1 MLFRCPEA
9 LLMIKLF
16 FYNNWHNGDIIFNK
30 PLVRAV
36 LDRHDVE
43 ITWGCWRNHKVLIE
57 DLPIRVIAHENDD
70 KQPGDL
76 TVLRPADHYP
86 IYLWVGQYPDTRHTS
101 WKNSVE
107 VYNRQVTA
115 HKLPLQIVSR
125 HVPMV
130 EFPHLDIEVLN
141 NAIYVENGPVRS
153 FQSSFTYDMRALA
166 EAFPNL
172 NFYCTADPVWKAP
185 NLISCAHLNLV
196 QLSAISNR
204 CDAIVGKGSG
214 AFACAM
220 TEVNRFKPQAVM
232 GFKSHDGP
240 TFWEYPGSPLRY
252 LNSQD
257 ELHHFLKGVAHR
269 TKLYVPARVEG
280 PPSKPVPEA
289 VIAQIFYQ
297 ASRWTEEIRHS
308 PQNLIP
314 PEKLL
319 GVRKEL
325 ADFWLG
331 ISDPAVLKTLYLHE
345 GGAAQRLLMA
355 VRKLPAASSPAEL
368 ARESELRGKCES
380 TGGTGALLAAMLY
393 FDAHQSLAHYTFDT
407 APDWLREDWARYALQ
422 APEIFREVGEVAA
435 YAAFY
440 RALLRQLSAHL
451 TVTAKDNAAF
461 ALAVATSINIIPVYF
476 SPGDLKDIMAQ
487 RGQILEHALRLQGL
501 VLEHTFVPADQRPAN
516 RKVRIGIAQM
526 QFHHH
531 TETYTALSVFEHLDR
546 SRFEIVLY
554 VLNSNNSDIERYCR
568 SRADHFVQ
576 LAGDVRQ
583 QIETI
588 RSHDLDVMFFGTN
601 LTAVTHGLVI
611 VAAHRVARVQLTSL
625 NSPVTTGLAAMT
637 HYLVGA
643 AGRSADQVQEG
654 YTEKVG
660 LLPDPGM
667 CFSFPMRP
675 PASGQQLDRVKLGI
689 AADAFVFMA
698 GANFFKIIPE
708 LREAWAKMIA
718 RVPGSV
724 LVLFPFGPSWSNS
737 YAVNPFM
744 LDMHAAFQ
752 KQGLSPSQLIVVA
765 PFPSPSDIPPLLAIA
780 DLYVDSFPYAGATSI
795 IDALLVSLPT
805 VVMAGEYQRFDQAA
819 ALLRELGLE
828 ELIAKDVEDYLRL
841 TTEFATNKESL
852 KKRRD
857 IIKSKLA
864 GNPHFLDAKWYA
876 REVEKQFDRM
886 LGELPASQ

>member
-1 MLFRCPEA
+1 MV
-9 LLMIKLF
+9 KLF

-76 TVLRPADHYP
+76 TQLRPADHYP

-107 VYNRQVTA
+107 VYNRQVAA

-130 EFPHLDIEVLN
+130 EFPHLDIEVLD

-166 EAFPNL
+166 EAFPKL
-172 NFYCTADPVWKAP
+172 NFYCTADPVWKAA

-240 TFWEYPGSPLRY
+240 TFWEYPGSPLQY
-252 LNSQD
+252 LTSQD
-257 ELHHFLKGVAHR
+257 ELHRFLQSIERRPKM
-269 TKLYVPARVEG
+269 YVPARSDATSMPQKSAEIAII
-280 PPSKPVPEA
+280 PICYEA
-289 VIAQIFYQ
+289 T
-297 ASRWTEEIRHS
+297 RWNDELRHS
-308 PQNLIP
+308 SQNQVP
-314 PEKLL
+314 PEKLM
-319 GVRKEL
+319 GIRKQM
-325 ADFWLG
+325 ADFWHT
-331 ISDPAVLKTLYLHE
+331 ISDPAHLQSLYENE
-345 GGAAQRLLMA
+345 GGRAQRALGFA
-355 VRKLPAASSPAEL
+355 RKLPVASLPFEEAQKQTIGAACSKA
-368 ARESELRGKCES
+368 
-380 TGGTGALLAAMLY
+380 GGIGALLAGMLY
-393 FDAHQSLAHYTFDT
+393 FDPHCVPVKTTFDT
-407 APDWLREDWARYALQ
+407 VPGWLREDWTRYALQ
-422 APEIFREVGEVAA
+422 APEIFRETGEVAE
-435 YAAFY
+435 YAKFY
-440 RALLRQLSAHL
+440 RQLLKQLSDYIANDES
-451 TVTAKDNAAF
+451 AKAGQF
-461 ALAVATSINIIPVYF
+461 ALAVASGINVIPVYF
-476 SPGDLKDIMAQ
+476 SPGDLKDIMSQ
-487 RGQILEHALRLQGL
+487 RGSILERALRSQGL
-501 VLEHTFVPADQRPAN
+501 VLEHTFVPPEQRPAN

-531 TETYTALSVFEHLDR
+531 TETYTALSLFEHLDR

-554 VLNSNNSDIERYCR
+554 VLNSNNSDIEQYCR
-568 SRADHFVQ
+568 SRADHFVI
-576 LAGDVRQ
+576 LKADVRSQ
-583 QIETI
+583 VETI

-601 LTAVTHGLVI
+601 LTAVTHGLV
-611 VAAHRVARVQLTSL
+611 VLAAHRLGRVQLTSL
-625 NSPVTTGLAAMT
+625 NSPVTTGLKAMT
-637 HYLVGA
+637 HYLVAG
-643 AGRSADQVQEG
+643 AGRSQEQVQAG

-675 PASGQQLDRVKLGI
+675 PASGQQLDRKKLGI
-689 AADAFVFMA
+689 SADALVFMA

-708 LREAWAKMIA
+708 LRDTWAKMVA

-737 YAVNPFM
+737 YAVNPF
-744 LDMHAAFQ
+744 LHDMHAAFQ
-752 KQGLSPSQLIVVA
+752 KQGVSPSQLVVAA
-765 PFPSPSDIPPLLAIA
+765 PFPSPSDIPPLLALA
-780 DLYVDSFPYAGATSI
+780 DVYVDSFPYAGATSI
-795 IDALLVSLPT
+795 IDALQASLPT
-805 VVMAGEYQRFDQAA
+805 VAMAGEHQRFDQAA
-819 ALLRELGLE
+819 ALLRNLGLND
-828 ELIAKDVEDYLRL
+828 LIAKDVEEYLRL
-841 TTEFATNKESL
+841 TTELATDKEARL
-852 KKRRD
+852 KMREAIRR
-857 IIKSKLA
+857 KLA
-864 GNPHFLDAKWYA
+864 EKPHFLNANWYGQEIA
-876 REVEKQFDRM
+876 LQFDKM
-886 LGELPASQ
+886 LAE

>member
-1 MLFRCPEA
+1 MT
-9 LLMIKLF
+9 KLF
-16 FYNNWHNGDIIFNK
+16 FFNNWHNGDIIFNK

-76 TVLRPADHYP
+76 TTLRPADHYP

-130 EFPHLDIEVLN
+130 EFPHLDIAVLE

-153 FQSSFTYDMRALA
+153 FQSSFTYDMRALS
-166 EAFPNL
+166 EAFPQM

-240 TFWEYPGSPLRY
+240 TFWEYPGSPLQY
-252 LNSQD
+252 LNSQE
-257 ELHHFLKGVAHR
+257 ELHHFLAGVAQR
-269 TKLYVPARVEG
+269 TKLYVPPRTDQPTAA
-280 PPSKPVPEA
+280 PSAEA
-289 VIAQIFYQ
+289 ELSRMFYQ
-297 ASRWTEEIRHS
+297 ATRWTEELRHS
-308 PQNLIP
+308 PQNLNP
-314 PEKLL
+314 PEELL
-319 GVRKEL
+319 VVRKQL
-325 ADFWLG
+325 AEFWLG
-331 ISDPAVLKTLYLHE
+331 IDDVALAERLYQHE
-345 GGAAQRLLMA
+345 GGRAQRLLMA
-355 VRKLPAASSPAEL
+355 VRKLSAASTPAAEAQE
-368 ARESELRGKCES
+368 ADIRAKCQNTRGIGS
-380 TGGTGALLAAMLY
+380 LLAAMLY
-393 FDAHQSLAHYTFDT
+393 FDAHRSPCKATFAT
-407 APDWLREDWARYALQ
+407 APAWLREDWARYTLQ
-422 APEIFREVGEVAA
+422 APEIFRELGEVAN
-435 YAAFY
+435 YASFY
-440 RALLRQLSAHL
+440 RLLLKEL
-451 TVTAKDNAAF
+451 TDYITGPAKENAPF
-461 ALAVATSINIIPVYF
+461 SLMVATSINIIPVYF
-476 SPGDLKDIMAQ
+476 SPGDLKDVMAQ
-487 RGQILEHALRLQGL
+487 RGRIIEHALRLQGL
-501 VLEHTFVPADQRPAN
+501 ALEHTFVPDDQRPAN

-531 TETYTALSVFEHLDR
+531 TETYTALSIFEHLDR
-546 SRFEIVLY
+546 TRFEIVLY
-554 VLNSNNSDIERYCR
+554 VMHSNNSDIEQYCR

-576 LAGDVRQ
+576 LAGDVRN

-611 VAAHRVARVQLTSL
+611 VAAHRVARAQLTSL

-637 HYLVGA
+637 HYLVAG
-643 AGRSADQVQEG
+643 AGRSREQVQSG

-675 PASGQQLDRVKLGI
+675 PMSGQQLDRGRLGI
-689 AADAFVFMA
+689 APKAMVFMA

-708 LREAWAKMIA
+708 LRDAWAQMVA

-724 LVLFPFGPSWSNS
+724 LVLFPFGPSWSSS
-737 YAVNPFM
+737 YAVNPFIH
-744 LDMHAAFQ
+744 DMQAAIA
-752 KQGLSPSQLIVVA
+752 KHGLAVSQLVVVA
-765 PFPSPSDIPPLLAIA
+765 PFPSPSDIPPLLALA
-780 DLYVDSFPYAGATSI
+780 DVYVDSFPYAGATSI
-795 IDALLVSLPT
+795 IDALQVSLPT
-805 VVMAGEYQRFDQAA
+805 VVMAGEHQRFDQGA
-819 ALLRELGLE
+819 ALLRDLGLE
-828 ELIAKDVEDYLRL
+828 ELVAKDLEDYLRL
-841 TTEFATNKESL
+841 TTELGTDEARRMKLRESI
-852 KKRRD
+852 RT
-857 IIKSKLA
+857 KLA
-864 GNPHFLDAKWYA
+864 GKPHFLDAKGYA
-876 REVEKQFDRM
+876 REVEKQFDKM
-886 LGELPASQ
+886 LAESQK